1 MSFSEV
7 DISQAIIRGYH
18 EKLLD
23 RLTSEVIIV
32 GAGPSGLVAAMD
44 LADRGHKVTVIEKR
58 LTPGGGVWG
67 GAMAMNEIVIQ
78 DQASPLLDRL
88 GVSREGIGKGLF
100 RADAIELAAGLTLH
114 AVQSGAVILN
124 MMVAE
129 DLCIHD
135 GYVRGVV
142 VNRTGATAPLPIDPL
157 TLHATA
163 VVDATGH
170 DAALV
175 AMLQRRAL
183 IEPQTV
189 GGEGPMDAVEGERFV
204 VEHTGEIYPG
214 LWVSGMAVCAA
225 YGGPR
230 MGPIFGG
237 MLLSGRR
244 CAEQINH
251 ELERS
256 VRPRTHSQTCKE
268 VSDDQRTTD

>member
-18 EKLLD
+18 EKLLG
-23 RLTSEVIIV
+23 RLTSDVIIV

-44 LADRGHKVTVIEKR
+44 LADRGRKVTVIEKR

-67 GAMAMNEIVIQ
+67 GAMAMNEVVVQ
-78 DQASPLLDRL
+78 DQALPVVERL
-88 GVSREGIGKGLF
+88 GVSHKEIGNGLL
-100 RADAIELAAGLTLH
+100 RADAVELAAALTLH
-114 AVQSGAVILN
+114 AVQSGAVVLN

-129 DLCIHD
+129 DLCVQDEH
-135 GYVRGVV
+135 VRDVV

-157 TLHATA
+157 TLHART

-175 AMLQRRAL
+175 AKLQCRAM
-183 IEPQTV
+183 IEPQAV
-189 GGEGPMDAVEGERFV
+189 GGEGAMDAVEGERFV
-204 VEHTGEIYPG
+204 VQHTGEIYPG
-214 LWVSGMAVCAA
+214 LWVSGMSVCAA

-237 MLLSGRR
+237 MLLSGQR
-244 CAEQINH
+244 CAEQINYA
-251 ELERS
+251 LERS
-256 VRPRTHSQTCKE
+256 VRPHTHSPVTQGN
-268 VSDDQRTTD
+268 SDDQRKTD

>member
-1 MSFSEV
+1 MSFTEV
-7 DISQAIIRGYH
+7 DISEAIIRGYH
-18 EKLLD
+18 KKLLD
-23 RLTSEVIIV
+23 RLTSDAIIV

-67 GAMAMNEIVIQ
+67 GAMAMNEVVIQ
-78 DQASPLLDRL
+78 DQALPLLERL
-88 GVSREGIGKGLF
+88 GVSREDIGKGLF
-100 RADAIELAAGLTLH
+100 RTDAIELAAALTLH
-114 AVQSGAVILN
+114 AVQSGAVVLN

-129 DLCIHD
+129 DLCVHD
-135 GYVRGVV
+135 GHVRGVV

-157 TLHATA
+157 TLHART

-204 VEHTGEIYPG
+204 VKHAGEIYPG

-244 CAEQINH
+244 CAEQLNH
-251 ELERS
+251 ALGRS
-256 VRPRTHSQTCKE
+256 VRPRTHSPVTQGN
-268 VSDDQRTTD
+268 SDDQRTTD

>member
-7 DISQAIIRGYH
+7 NISEAIIRGYH

-23 RLTSEVIIV
+23 RLTSDVIIV

-44 LADRGHKVTVIEKR
+44 LADRGRKVTVIEKR

-67 GAMAMNEIVIQ
+67 GAVAMNEVVVQ
-78 DQASPLLDRL
+78 NQALPVVERL
-88 GVSREGIGKGLF
+88 GVSRKEIGYGLL
-100 RADAIELAAGLTLH
+100 RADAIELAAALTLH
-114 AVQSGAVILN
+114 AVQSGAVVLN

-129 DLCIHD
+129 DLCVHD
-135 GYVRGVV
+135 EHVRGVV
-142 VNRTGATAPLPIDPL
+142 VNRTGATAQLPIDPL
-157 TLHATA
+157 TLHATT

-183 IEPQTV
+183 IAPQAV
-189 GGEGPMDAVEGERFV
+189 GGEGAMDAVEGERFV
-204 VEHTGEIYPG
+204 VERTAEIYPG

-244 CAEQINH
+244 CAEQINQA
-251 ELERS
+251 LERM
-256 VRPRTHSQTCKE
+256 VPPRTHSQTCKE